1 MLRKSA
7 CLLLFAMI
15 AVQTAVDLSVGRS
28 DFSFSPPDCPQ
39 GMAQPDH
46 KSDSDLYGTISAI
59 EGPQTR
65 VIGCVGAGVPRSVR
79 IGDTAGFLDCTTL
92 FPSAN
97 HGQARLTPLRI

>member
-15 AVQTAVDLSVGRS
+15 AVHAAADLSVGRS
-28 DFSFSPPDCPQ
+28 DLRFSPPDCPQ
-39 GMAQPDH
+39 GMAQPPH
-46 KSDSDLYGTISAI
+46 KSDADLYGTISAI

-65 VIGCVGAGVPRSVR
+65 LMWCVGAGVPRSVR
-79 IGDTAGFLDCTTL
+79 ISDAAGFLDCNIL

-97 HGQARLTPLRI
+97 HSQARLTPLRI